1 MGLASV
7 SLRVLIVEDSAPD
20 AELIVRQ
27 LEQAGYA
34 PVWNRV
40 ETQAQF
46 VESLDPQLDV
56 ILADFNLPTF
66 NVWRALDLLKE
77 HGIVVPLIVVS
88 GNIGEETAVEVL
100 RSGAADYLLKDRLA
114 RLGQAVQRVIDERRL
129 RDEKQAAAAALKE
142 AEDRTRFAL
151 DAARVGVW
159 EVDLRTGATRWSGTH
174 EALHGMTAGRFGGTF
189 EGFLSCIHPSDRER
203 VRASI
208 DEATREQTDWNIL
221 YRTQW
226 SDGTTHWIS
235 GTGKTFYDE
244 AGTPLRA
251 AGIALDVTERH
262 LLEEQYRQS
271 QKVEAIGQLAGGIA
285 HDFNNLVAAIHG
297 YCELLSSELDSES
310 PHQEVVGEIRRT
322 SERAA
327 CLTRQLLAFGRR
339 QILEPRVLDLRDSLR
354 GLESMLKRLIGA
366 NISVVV
372 RTTDQTASVRADPGQ
387 VEQVIVNLA
396 LNARD
401 AMPEGGSLF
410 LEVADVELDDAY
422 ARRHISVKPGRY
434 SMLAVS
440 DTGIGMDAGT
450 RSRIF
455 EPFFTTKPEGKGTG
469 LGLATVYGIVKQS
482 GGNIWVYS
490 EPGRGS
496 TFKVYFPRA
505 DEVADQQPSQS
516 TDDDVLTGSET
527 ILVIE
532 DEPGVRLFVRRVLER
547 YGYQPLLAA
556 TPREALD
563 LAERHDGPIHLMMSD
578 VVLPEMSGP
587 SLAAQILVS
596 RPALPVVYMS
606 GYTDDAI
613 VHHGVL
619 DPQTQFLQ
627 KPFTSKALAR
637 KVRSVLR

>member
-1 MGLASV
+1 
-7 SLRVLIVEDSAPD
+7 
-20 AELIVRQ
+20 
-27 LEQAGYA
+27 
-34 PVWNRV
+34 
-40 ETQAQF
+40 
-46 VESLDPQLDV
+46 
-56 ILADFNLPTF
+56 
-66 NVWRALDLLKE
+66 
-77 HGIVVPLIVVS
+77 
-88 GNIGEETAVEVL
+88 
-100 RSGAADYLLKDRLA
+100 
-114 RLGQAVQRVIDERRL
+114 
-129 RDEKQAAAAALKE
+129 
-142 AEDRTRFAL
+142 
-151 DAARVGVW
+151 
-159 EVDLRTGATRWSGTH
+159 
-174 EALHGMTAGRFGGTF
+174 MTAGRFGGTF